1 MVPNVKP
8 QARDAGL
15 VIEELDDELLVY
27 DLERHKAHCLN
38 STAALVWR
46 QCDGRTGVDGIA
58 ARLRSETHMPI
69 DDEVVSVAL
78 RKLGKANL
86 LRERVT
92 MPKAFEFGSS
102 RRDLL
107 KKLALVGGL
116 SVVTIISPTAAQ
128 AATGCTA
135 KVSCQHAC
143 ISNHG
148 ATFPCPGGVADQQNG
163 KCCKADL
170 LCVQVQSPGT
180 NNSGPCVSSPGC
192 CTN

>member
-27 DLERHKAHCLN
+27 DPERHKAHCLN
-38 STAALVWR
+38 NTAALVWR
-46 QCDGRTGVDGIA
+46 QCDGKTGVDGIA
-58 ARLRSETHMPI
+58 ARLRTETRMPI
-69 DDEVVSVAL
+69 DDEVVMVAL

-86 LRERVT
+86 LRERMT

-135 KVSCQHAC
+135 KVSCKHAC
-143 ISNHG
+143 ISNHS
-148 ATFPCPGGVADQQNG
+148 ANFPCPGGVADQQNG
-163 KCCKADL
+163 KCCGSQ
-170 LCVQVQSPGT
+170 LCVQVQSSGT
-180 NNSGPCVSSPGC
+180 NNAGTCTGANC
-192 CTN
+192 CTTN

>member
-46 QCDGRTGVDGIA
+46 QCDGKTGVDGIA
-58 ARLRSETHMPI
+58 AHLRTETRMPI
-69 DDEVVSVAL
+69 DDEVVLVAL

-107 KKLALVGGL
+107 KKLALVGL
-116 SVVTIISPTAAQ
+116 
-128 AATGCTA
+128 
-135 KVSCQHAC
+135 
-143 ISNHG
+143 
-148 ATFPCPGGVADQQNG
+148 
-163 KCCKADL
+163 
-170 LCVQVQSPGT
+170 
-180 NNSGPCVSSPGC
+180 
-192 CTN
+192 